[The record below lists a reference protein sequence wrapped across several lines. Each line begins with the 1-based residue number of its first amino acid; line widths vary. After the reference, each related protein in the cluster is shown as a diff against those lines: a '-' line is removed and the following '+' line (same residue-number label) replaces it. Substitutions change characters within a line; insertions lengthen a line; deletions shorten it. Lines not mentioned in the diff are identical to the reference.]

1 MPTKELLSELR
12 ETERNSEYLVEN
24 QAKEWQRRMRA
35 GPYESWPC
43 SYRGG
48 GVRGDGA
55 SCAERWPDVKGFV
68 AFRWKEKGV
77 TGGEKRQV
85 I

>member
-1 MPTKELLSELR
+1 M
-12 ETERNSEYLVEN
+12 
-24 QAKEWQRRMRA
+24 AI
-35 GPYESWPC
+35 
-43 SYRGG
+43 SYREG
-48 GVRGDGA
+48 GVRGDRA
-55 SCAERWPDVKGFV
+55 SCAERWPDAKGFV